1 MPRTRTAL
9 VAALLAVPL
18 VLTGTARAA
27 DRAPGDVVSAG
38 STTASSVPSKAWH
51 ITYAS
56 TSAKGAPTVVSG
68 TVIVPAAAYDGTRPI
83 AAYAPGTQGWGDQ
96 CAPSAEMKAGSFD
109 EQFAVDNLLKR
120 GWAVVVTDY
129 PGLGTPG
136 EESYNVGI
144 PEGHA
149 VLDAVRAAQRLPD
162 AGLSASAK
170 VGVEGYSQGGGAAG
184 WAAQEH
190 RDYAPGVNLVGVAG
204 GGTPANLQAVAKNIN
219 GTAFFAFLAGT
230 AIGFNAEYPEVDLQ
244 SSLTDA
250 GKKAMK
256 DLSGMCQVQGL
267 ATYAGKRI
275 EDYTVGGVNPI
286 DDPKWTKALDA
297 NNLGG
302 TAPDVPVLQY
312 HGLADGIIPWRVES
326 DLHRQWCAAGVTSKL
341 AGYPGEHVIT
351 HVEAQNDVVNW
362 LADRFAGKD
371 APENC

>member
-1 MPRTRTAL
+1 MPRTRSAL

-18 VLTGTARAA
+18 MLTGTARAA
-27 DRAPGDVVSAG
+27 ERAPGDVVSAG

-51 ITYAS
+51 VTYAS

-68 TVIVPAAAYDGTRPI
+68 TVIVPDADYDGTRPI

-162 AGLSASAK
+162 AGLSADAK

-184 WAAQEH
+184 WAAQQH
-190 RDYAPGVNLVGVAG
+190 ADYAPEVRLAGVAG
-204 GGTPANLQAVAKNIN
+204 GGTPADLKAVATNIN

-230 AIGFNAEYPEVDLQ
+230 AIGFNAEYPEVGLQ

-286 DDPKWTKALDA
+286 DDPTWTKALAA

-326 DLHRQWCAAGVTSKL
+326 GLHERWCAAGVTSRL

-351 HVEAQNDVVNW
+351 QVEAQNDVVNW
-362 LADRFAGKD
+362 LADRFAGKA